1 MQQGGTV
8 SASRT
13 LMVLGGVT
21 AVSYG
26 AEILI
31 TRAGI
36 IEGGF
41 YLDWI
46 NGFLIAITFSGIWY
60 AGIRA
65 AAREIMGKGF
75 AAVTGLFCIVI
86 LMALAIGIL
95 ANGYRPDIFRMHEVR
110 GFGDAA
116 SFGLLTL
123 TLGVPVFYATGP
135 FLLFGGG
142 LLIVASVHHIKLFRR
157 WGILAGAA
165 GCIAALRYGLSGP
178 TTEPRGSYWG
188 FALALT
194 SVVIGAITVWRQHVK
209 RTADHE

>member
-65 AAREIMGKGF
+65 AAREIMGKQPGISLISRLWSRTPRIVAVSVGLLALPFGAGLYLWLKPTDGKGF

-135 FLLFGGG
+135 F
-142 LLIVASVHHIKLFRR
+142 
-157 WGILAGAA
+157 
-165 GCIAALRYGLSGP
+165 
-178 TTEPRGSYWG
+178 
-188 FALALT
+188 
-194 SVVIGAITVWRQHVK
+194 
-209 RTADHE
+209 